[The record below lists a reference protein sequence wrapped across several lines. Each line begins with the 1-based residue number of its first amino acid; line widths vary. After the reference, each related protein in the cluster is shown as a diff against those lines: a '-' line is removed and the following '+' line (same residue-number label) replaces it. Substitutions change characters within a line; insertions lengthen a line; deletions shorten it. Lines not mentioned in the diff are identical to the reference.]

1 MQDVPLAKAAMRKRV
16 VPEWK
21 QAALMG
27 KFSYKLKFKDFV
39 IFLSSYPNKFQSY
52 QKLQQQTATEN
63 EAETADILQNDSFA
77 QVNIK

>member
-1 MQDVPLAKAAMRKRV
+1 MYL
-16 VPEWK
+16 WLK
-21 QAALMG
+21 QPWGSALFLNETALMG
-27 KFSYKLKFKDFV
+27 KYSYKLKFKDFV

-52 QKLQQQTATEN
+52 QKLQQQTAAEN